1 MAQAIREKGTAVRA
15 MKKNLVGLQAM
26 LHSIVFRDSHR
37 QHAAIVIQHW
47 WRTTLS
53 RRVDW
58 LGDLL
63 HFAGDVFREAQVC
76 ARAVQSMY
84 RGFKGRMFVMKLRA
98 ELREKEA
105 AALRYE
111 EQVEAAA
118 IMVQR
123 HIRGRQGR
131 KRMKELRKGMEGRL
145 MEASQPGT
153 WLAGAS
159 QTSLLPGPDVMAAVE
174 IQRTKAAGMRAEKE
188 ERAHDAD
195 HAPRSRPG
203 KHGHGRAV
211 GAHREEAEARRHR
224 AERRPGG
231 SPKRSHVAADDRTS
245 PDLYARSKELTQA
258 QKKKRGV
265 RMKKDG
271 KLVDGDALKTV
282 QANASGLF
290 DMGTVNAFETL
301 QRNLLFTPLALDA
314 PGAAPAPGQGRYA
327 DLAAGI
333 FPVHFKP

>member
-26 LHSIVFRDSHR
+26 LHSI
-37 QHAAIVIQHW
+37 
-47 WRTTLS
+47 
-53 RRVDW
+53 
-58 LGDLL
+58 
-63 HFAGDVFREAQVC
+63 VFREAQVC

-159 QTSLLPGPDVMAAVE
+159 QTSLLP
-174 IQRTKAAGMRAEKE
+174 
-188 ERAHDAD
+188 
-195 HAPRSRPG
+195 
-203 KHGHGRAV
+203 
-211 GAHREEAEARRHR
+211 
-224 AERRPGG
+224 
-231 SPKRSHVAADDRTS
+231 
-245 PDLYARSKELTQA
+245 
-258 QKKKRGV
+258 
-265 RMKKDG
+265 
-271 KLVDGDALKTV
+271 
-282 QANASGLF
+282 
-290 DMGTVNAFETL
+290 
-301 QRNLLFTPLALDA
+301 
-314 PGAAPAPGQGRYA
+314 
-327 DLAAGI
+327 
-333 FPVHFKP
+333 